1 MAVARIIGTGIYAPG
16 DPIDNAKL
24 KRLTGIEFDA
34 AKHEAKLGIAQ
45 RHVARLSGLD
55 ETTADFAEK
64 AARAAL
70 AEANIDP
77 MEVGMFVVATDT
89 PEYISPATGILLQG
103 RLQRGE
109 TESRAFD
116 VGASCASF
124 VAALDIAARAVA
136 SDPSLRY
143 ALVVG
148 VYNMPAYIR
157 DGDAFGWSI
166 FADGA
171 GAVLLGRDE
180 TAQSP
185 RSGASDHVGGASGQ
199 ASSHLSG
206 YVDGVF
212 RADGTQWNYVGVYAG
227 GTRKP
232 VTKELLDAGAYG
244 LELLQRLPGD
254 RNVKLWPPLV
264 RRLLEKAGVAQSEV
278 AHYIFT
284 QINRSVIAEVMG
296 ILGEPMEKTTA
307 IMDRFGYTG
316 SACLP
321 MALHE
326 ALLAGTVRKGDL
338 VVLVASGAGLAVGA
352 SLIRL

>member
-45 RHVARLSGLD
+45 RHIARLSGLD

-70 AEANIDP
+70 ADAALDP

-116 VGASCASF
+116 LGASCASF
-124 VAALDIAARAVA
+124 VAALDMAARAVA

-171 GAVLLGRDE
+171 GAVVLERAE
-180 TAQSP
+180 
-185 RSGASDHVGGASGQ
+185 SGACGYLEGA
-199 ASSHLSG
+199 
-206 YVDGVF
+206 F

-232 VTKELLDAGAYG
+232 VTKELLDAGTYG

-264 RRLLEKAGVAQSEV
+264 RRLLEKAHVSQAEV
-278 AHYIFT
+278 SHYIFT
-284 QINRSVIAEVMG
+284 QINRSVIAQVMD
-296 ILGEPMEKTTA
+296 ILGEPMEKTTT
-307 IMDRFGYTG
+307 IMEKYGYTG
-316 SACLP
+316 SGCVP

-326 ALLAGTVRKGDL
+326 AIRTGKVKKGDL

-352 SLIRL
+352 SLLRL

>member
-24 KRLTGIEFDA
+24 KRLTGIEFGA

-70 AEANIDP
+70 ADAALDP

-124 VAALDIAARAVA
+124 VTALDMAARAVA

-171 GAVLLGRDE
+171 GAVLLERAE
-180 TAQSP
+180 
-185 RSGASDHVGGASGQ
+185 SGDF
-199 ASSHLSG
+199 G

-232 VTKELLDAGAYG
+232 VTRELLDAGTYG

-296 ILGEPMEKTTA
+296 ILGEPMEKTTT

-316 SACLP
+316 SACVP

-326 ALLAGTVRKGDL
+326 ALLAGTVHRGDL